1 MHNKPARAAPGA
13 RFKAYLVHFYTAS
26 TTVLLLISTMYLL
39 DGRLTEALFV
49 MLLCIVIDGTDGIL
63 ARRFEVKRYVPEID
77 GRAMDDVIDY
87 VAYTF
92 LPVVFLLQAEM
103 LLQPVVFFAA
113 LPLLSSA
120 FGFARVDVKLDEEG
134 FFVGFPSY
142 WNIVVAYL
150 YLTGAPVW
158 LNTLVIVVLAVL
170 VFVPT
175 RYIYITRFPHH
186 RKIHMA
192 AAIFSGLILLLAL
205 VVGEAARTP
214 LVLLSLIYPVF
225 YTIYSF
231 KLDFQARRAVER

>member
-13 RFKAYLVHFYTAS
+13 RLKAYLVHIYTAS

-39 DGRLTEALFV
+39 DGRLTESLFV
-49 MLLCIVIDGTDGIL
+49 MLLCIVIDGTDGML
-63 ARRFEVKRYVPEID
+63 ARRYEVKRHVPEID
-77 GRAMDDVIDY
+77 GRTLDDVIDY

-150 YLTGAPVW
+150 YLVGAPVW

-186 RKIHMA
+186 RKAHMA
-192 AAIFSGLILLLAL
+192 AAIFSGLMLLLAVL
-205 VVGEAARTP
+205 IGEAARTP

-231 KLDFQARRAVER
+231 KLDRQARRAVER